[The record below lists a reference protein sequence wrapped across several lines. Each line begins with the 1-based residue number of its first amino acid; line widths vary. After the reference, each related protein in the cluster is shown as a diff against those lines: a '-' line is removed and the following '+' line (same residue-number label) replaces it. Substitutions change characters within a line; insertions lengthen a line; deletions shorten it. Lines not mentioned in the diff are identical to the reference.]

1 MAKNLKVVK
10 ILYRGV
16 YISKVLEVKSMT
28 LTEKLLQKFQELPKD
43 KQRQTIDFVE
53 FLRAKEQKD
62 LENMMDDVIADNKE
76 AFQEFA
82 K

>member
-1 MAKNLKVVK
+1 
-10 ILYRGV
+10 
-16 YISKVLEVKSMT
+16 MT
-28 LTEKLLQKFQELPKD
+28 LAEKLLQEFQGLPED

-62 LENMMDDVIADNKE
+62 LENMMDSVIADNKE
-76 AFQEFA
+76 AFLELA

>member
-1 MAKNLKVVK
+1 
-10 ILYRGV
+10 
-16 YISKVLEVKSMT
+16 MT
-28 LTEKLLQKFQELPKD
+28 LAEKLLQEFQELPED

-53 FLRAKEQKD
+53 FLRAKEQKE

-76 AFQEFA
+76 AFLELA

>member
-1 MAKNLKVVK
+1 
-10 ILYRGV
+10 
-16 YISKVLEVKSMT
+16 MT
-28 LTEKLLQKFQELPKD
+28 LAEKLLQEFQALPED

-62 LENMMDDVIADNKE
+62 LENMMDAVIADNKE
-76 AFQEFA
+76 AFLELA